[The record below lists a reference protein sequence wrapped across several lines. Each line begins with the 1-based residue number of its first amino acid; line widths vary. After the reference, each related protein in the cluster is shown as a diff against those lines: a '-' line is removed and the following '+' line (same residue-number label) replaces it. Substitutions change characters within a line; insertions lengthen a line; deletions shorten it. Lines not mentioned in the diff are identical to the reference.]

1 MIPALKKTNN
11 SSVGIEELKDGVYN
25 EAESHESFLEAL
37 NAWRGAGKKKEEE
50 PGSAKSSKK
59 VKF

>member
-25 EAESHESFLEAL
+25 EAESHESAELLPLAKPGQLAEPEKAMQTT
-37 NAWRGAGKKKEEE
+37 GGGKR
-50 PGSAKSSKK
+50 
-59 VKF
+59 